1 MKEKQV
7 GEGSSKMGS
16 GKGGQKNY
24 PRGQRK
30 KKGGGK
36 DDRDAYGNCGK
47 KGHWAKDCHAPYKEQ
62 VNLTQEEDE
71 ESMLMARVS
80 EIV

>member
-47 KGHWAKDCHAPYKEQ
+47 RATGPKTATHH
-62 VNLTQEEDE
+62 TR
-71 ESMLMARVS
+71 SR
-80 EIV
+80 